1 MFLVK
6 IKSAME
12 NLNFEGNLEFRD
24 NVVTVDVIDTRFIT
38 VSRIS
43 RDEYIMSDIELDDND
58 IPNVIETIYVKD
70 VYVEC
75 EKEIINYISKISDE
89 INQLLYSS

>member
-12 NLNFEGNLEFRD
+12 NLNNGNLEFRD

-43 RDEYIMSDIELDDND
+43 IDEYIMSDIELDDND
-58 IPNVIETIYVKD
+58 IPTVIETIYVKD
-70 VYVEC
+70 VDLECVE
-75 EKEIINYISKISDE
+75 EIINYILKVSDE
-89 INQLLYSS
+89 VK